1 MLYQKLKEGD
11 KILCYKINK
20 WKIRVNFDILTDI
33 SEHIT
38 LVQLMDTVG
47 DVNYTVIIDGHFIL
61 ASNNDK

>member
-1 MLYQKLKEGD
+1 MRAASFYSIKQWEIKGSFD
-11 KILCYKINK
+11 MIN
-20 WKIRVNFDILTDI
+20 NT
-33 SEHIT
+33 SEYFT

>member
-61 ASNNDK
+61 A